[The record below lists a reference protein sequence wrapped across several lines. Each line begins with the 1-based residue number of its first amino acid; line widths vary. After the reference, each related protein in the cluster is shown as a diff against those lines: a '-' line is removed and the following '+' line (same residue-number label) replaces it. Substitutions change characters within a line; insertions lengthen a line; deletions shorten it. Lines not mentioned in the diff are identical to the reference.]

1 MDKNVFERISV
12 SNNTHW
18 WFKSRRDIFE
28 NLLKKINLN
37 KPEIL
42 DYGSG
47 VGANLSILKKFSENV
62 DAYEPNSEI
71 HELIKAKYKVNIINK
86 IEKKYDL
93 IFLTDVIEHI
103 EDDKGQMKNIVD
115 LLKNNGRLLI
125 TVPAYQFLFSKK
137 DEMLHHFRR
146 YNKKTLQNILPDNIE
161 IEKISYFNFFL
172 FFPITIAILFLKFFK
187 IQFIDN
193 VERTP
198 NKLINYLMYK
208 IFSFEKK
215 FLNFMNFPFGLSI
228 ILFVKKTK

>member
-1 MDKNVFERISV
+1 MHRDIFERISV
-12 SNNTHW
+12 SNNSHW
-18 WFKSRRDIFE
+18 WFKSRRDIFR

-37 KPEIL
+37 EPEIL

-47 VGANLSILKKFSENV
+47 VGANLSILKKISKNV

-71 HELIKAKYKVNIINK
+71 HALIKAKYKVNIINK

-115 LLKNNGRLLI
+115 LLKYNCRLLI

-146 YNKKTLQNILPDNIE
+146 YNKKDLLNILPYNIE

-172 FFPITIAILFLKFFK
+172 FFPIAIATLFMKLFK
-187 IQFIDN
+187 IQYIDH

-215 FLNFMNFPFGLSI
+215 FLNFMNFPFGVSI
-228 ILFVKKTK
+228 ILIVKKTK

>member
-1 MDKNVFERISV
+1 
-12 SNNTHW
+12 
-18 WFKSRRDIFE
+18 
-28 NLLKKINLN
+28 
-37 KPEIL
+37 
-42 DYGSG
+42 
-47 VGANLSILKKFSENV
+47 
-62 DAYEPNSEI
+62 
-71 HELIKAKYKVNIINK
+71 
-86 IEKKYDL
+86 
-93 IFLTDVIEHI
+93 
-103 EDDKGQMKNIVD
+103 MKNIVD
-115 LLKNNGRLLI
+115 LLKKNGRLLI

-172 FFPITIAILFLKFFK
+172 FFPIAIAILFLKFFK
-187 IQFIDN
+187 IQFIDS